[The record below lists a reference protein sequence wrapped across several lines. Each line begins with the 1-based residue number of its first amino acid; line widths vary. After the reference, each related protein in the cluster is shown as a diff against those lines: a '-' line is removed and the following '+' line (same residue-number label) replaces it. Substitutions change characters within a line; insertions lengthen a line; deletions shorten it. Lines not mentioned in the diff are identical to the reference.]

1 MTKKR
6 AEFATQGDFT
16 MRNAFVTAGAA
27 LVLGGLGFTGP
38 AQAVPPLSR
47 HDAAPLL
54 ILAEDIEDQEVQHD
68 IYPDLVPLPSQVGYR
83 EGDSRR
89 PRRRTTQRRSQGW
102 RQCGGG
108 GIQRGRHRRQIEL
121 PVRRR
126 LKLRRRPQA
135 RGTRPGSSAS
145 ACRTDGPA
153 PARRRSRA
161 ASPPRPRPRPS
172 RRSASGRNRR
182 ARASSRRR

>member
-1 MTKKR
+1 MTTSR
-6 AEFATQGDFT
+6 GGIRDSRRFHQAQLFRRSRRPGSRRSWLHRIGPGRPATLEP
-16 MRNAFVTAGAA
+16 RSRS
-27 LVLGGLGFTGP
+27 P
-38 AQAVPPLSR
+38 ADPRGRHRGSGSSARYLSR
-47 HDAAPLL
+47 PRAA
-54 ILAEDIEDQEVQHD
+54 AVSGG
-68 IYPDLVPLPSQVGYR
+68 YP

-89 PRRRTTQRRSQGW
+89 PGRRTTQRRSQGW

-145 ACRTDGPA
+145 VGRTDGPA

-172 RRSASGRNRR
+172 RRSASGRNRQ
-182 ARASSRRR
+182 ARASSQPR